1 VGGGLDVGGRLGRY
15 ALEAPLGKGGM
26 GEVYRALDSQ
36 LERRVALKIL
46 RQDRESSAEALARFI
61 REAKLGARLSHGN
74 AVQVFDAGVIDGTPF
89 IAMEYLEG
97 GSLSDRAREARTTT
111 PQKIRWLADAA
122 RGLAAAHTLSILHRD
137 VKPNNVLITHDGIAK
152 VSDFGLGKR
161 VETDEVM
168 RATFRTQL
176 GFVVGTPKFMAP
188 EVLEGRVADA
198 RADQYSWALTAYVVL
213 TGKHPRDF
221 DGAPVKP
228 PPRASTIVLEVPDR
242 VGRAIERAL
251 SHDPSRRFSDMNEL
265 VDILASASVVVSP
278 APPRVVIH
286 PPEPKKQEEQRS
298 GVVAKESPHFHFQ
311 HRNASCPIAPLT
323 AVAIA
328 TDGKSA
334 LGVSERG
341 LARFEDGDWKVLA
354 GLPPLDVA
362 RVTCIAAAPD
372 GSYVFGGSRGTA
384 FSLDADLRGK
394 KWTIDLPNADRV
406 TLVGAAARGAKSA
419 CFAGTLGGEGVLVD
433 CGDSWAARVVR
444 TKDPIAGVFARRDD
458 VVFCGPQTAGR
469 CDASGA
475 VTFFERIPGNLGAII
490 ATRPSST
497 AGGGG
502 DVFACGSGGWVARY
516 DASGKATIERMQT
529 LSTLSYLAL
538 DGTTVWAATNN
549 ARFVR
554 REGETWVRKSPDFVA
569 QIRVLGF
576 WVDATRLFAVCE
588 DGSTLTATRVR

>member
-1 VGGGLDVGGRLGRY
+1 
-15 ALEAPLGKGGM
+15 M
-26 GEVYRALDSQ
+26 GEVYRALDTQ
-36 LERRVALKIL
+36 LERTVALKIL

-122 RGLAAAHTLSILHRD
+122 RGLAAAHVLSILHRD

-176 GFVVGTPKFMAP
+176 GFVVGTPKFIAP
-188 EVLEGRVADA
+188 EVLDGRMADA
-198 RADQYSWALTAYVVL
+198 RADQYSWGLTAYVVL
-213 TGKHPRDF
+213 TGKHPRDIE
-221 DGAPVKP
+221 GA
-228 PPRASTIVLEVPDR
+228 PPRASQIVLEVPDR

-251 SHDPSRRFSDMNEL
+251 SRDPARRFPDMNDL
-265 VDILASASVVVSP
+265 VEILASASVVVSVGP
-278 APPRVVIH
+278 AAPRVIIH
-286 PPEPKKQEEQRS
+286 PPAQAGAQAKQAKQEDPRS

-311 HRNASCPIAPLT
+311 HRTVACPIAPLT

-328 TDGKSA
+328 TDGKTA

-341 LARFEDGDWKVLA
+341 LAKFEDGDWKRLG
-354 GLPPLDVA
+354 GLPPLDLA
-362 RVTCIAAAPD
+362 RVTCVAAAPD
-372 GSYVFGGSRGTA
+372 GSYVFGGARGTA

-406 TLVGAAARGAKSA
+406 TLVGAAARSAKSA
-419 CFAGTLGGEGVLVD
+419 CFAGTLGTEGVLVH
-433 CGDSWAARVVR
+433 CFDSWAARVVR
-444 TKDPIAGVFARRDD
+444 TKDPLAGVAFQGDD
-458 VVFCGPQTAGR
+458 VLFCGPQVGGR
-469 CDASGA
+469 CDPSGA
-475 VTFFERIPGNLGAII
+475 LTFFERIPGNLSAII
-490 ATRPSST
+490 AARS
-497 AGGGG
+497 G
-502 DVFACGSGGWVARY
+502 DVFACGPGGWVVRY
-516 DASGKATIERMQT
+516 ETSGKATIERMQT

-538 DGTTVWAATNN
+538 EDATVWAATNN

-569 QIRVLGF
+569 TLRVLAF
-576 WVDATRLFAVCE
+576 WVDGARVLAICE
-588 DGSTLTATRVR
+588 DGSTLTASRVR